1 MTASV
6 PNKIQTEKGSK
17 ERLLIMTRTH
27 TMQIFGEIP
36 YVKPQND
43 TWTTVK
49 RLKTMKNEKE
59 TYLFF

>member
-27 TMQIFGEIP
+27 SMQIFGEIP

-49 RLKTMKNEKE
+49 RLKTTKN
-59 TYLFF
+59 